1 MAIVA
6 LKPNQNRIIV
16 TGGSGFVGRTLCT
29 ELELH
34 RCEVSRVVRALIP
47 LNGAVSGLVNV
58 SQINA
63 STNWLRTLQGAKIII
78 HLAARVHV
86 MQDTTVDPIAA
97 FREVNVGGT
106 LNLARQAAVAGVKRF
121 VFISTAK
128 VNGESTQPDRP
139 FTEADIPNPQDAYSL
154 SKYEAEQGLRQISA
168 DTGMEVV
175 IIRPPLVYGPGVK
188 ANFATLMQAV
198 QQGRPL
204 ALGSVNNRRSLV
216 ALDNLVDFII
226 LCMTHTE
233 AANQTFL
240 VSDGNDLS
248 TSELVRGLAR
258 AAGVSPR
265 LLPVPVWALQAGA
278 MLLGKEDEVQRLCG
292 SLQVDISKA
301 RNLLGWQPPVVV
313 EEGLRRAVAGMLGIT
328 KLA

>member
-1 MAIVA
+1 MAN
-6 LKPNQNRIIV
+6 PIILL
-16 TGGSGFVGRTLCT
+16 TGSSGFVGRAVCSKASREGFEIRGTLRYNERT
-29 ELELH
+29 P
-34 RCEVSRVVRALIP
+34 ALMTPVEI
-47 LNGAVSGLVNV
+47 GDIS
-58 SQINA
+58 A
-63 STNWLRTLQGAKIII
+63 SSTWQVALKGITTVL

-86 MQDTTVDPIAA
+86 MQDTAVDPIAA
-97 FREVNVGGT
+97 FRAVNVGGT
-106 LNLARQAAVAGVKRF
+106 LNLARQAAAAGVKRF
-121 VFISTAK
+121 VFVSTAK

-226 LCMTHTE
+226 TCMTHLK
-233 AANQTFL
+233 AANETFL

-248 TSELVRGLAR
+248 TAELVRGLAR

-301 RNLLGWQPPVVV
+301 RQLLGWRPPVVV
-313 EEGLRRAVAGMLGIT
+313 DEGLRRAVAGMAGAAGLPGNARI
-328 KLA
+328 A

>member
-1 MAIVA
+1 MGS
-6 LKPNQNRIIV
+6 PIILM
-16 TGGSGFVGRTLCT
+16 TGASGFVGRAVC
-29 ELELH
+29 
-34 RCEVSRVVRALIP
+34 SKALRHGFEIR
-47 LNGAVSGLVNV
+47 GAVRRFAHIPALGAPLEVGDINGSNVWQVALQDVNTV
-58 SQINA
+58 
-63 STNWLRTLQGAKIII
+63 L

-86 MQDTTVDPIAA
+86 MQDTAADPIAA
-97 FREVNVGGT
+97 FRAVNVGGT
-106 LNLARQAAVAGVKRF
+106 LNLARQAAAAGVKRF

-154 SKYEAEQGLRQISA
+154 SKYEAEQGLRQITS

-188 ANFATLMQAV
+188 ANFAALMLAV

-216 ALDNLVDFII
+216 ALDNLVDFIVT
-226 LCMTHTE
+226 CMTHPK
-233 AANQTFL
+233 AANHTFL

-248 TSELVRGLAR
+248 TAELVRGLAR

-301 RNLLGWQPPVVV
+301 RQLLGWRPPVVV
-313 EEGLRRAVAGMLGIT
+313 DEGLRRAVAGIASAAGQSSNTRI
-328 KLA
+328 A